1 MGKKRSGA
9 GLTGPQQAAKFLG
22 VSVLSGVVLAGIAIP
37 GAGAL
42 GLAAKGT
49 VEGFDEI
56 PANLKTPP
64 LSQRTTILDA
74 EGGLIATVYSRDRQV
89 VPLTAMSPYM
99 QKAIVAIE
107 DSRFYEHGAVDL
119 KGILRAVN
127 RNAQEG
133 GAAQGASTLTQQYVK
148 NVFVEE
154 AGDDETKVREAQEK
168 SLGRKIRE
176 LKYSIQVEEELGK
189 KKILENYLNITYFG
203 QGAYGIESASQRYFS
218 KPAKDLTLEESALLA
233 GLVQSP
239 SRYDP
244 VNDSQEA
251 MKRRNV
257 VLQRMADVKDI
268 SQAEADEAKAKPV
281 TLKVTRPKNGC
292 ITAVKGAGFFCDY
305 VRATFLNDTVF
316 GKTREE
322 RAKVWN
328 QGGLTIRTTL
338 DPQSQEAANASIKDH
353 VNEDDSIATAVTMVQ
368 PGTGKVLAMGQSKPY
383 GFGKNETQINYSVD
397 KRMGGSNFGFQ
408 VGSTFKPFIAA
419 AAIEQG
425 MEPTKVYSAPNK
437 MEYPSPVSRCSG
449 PAWQNLPLGNGKLQ
463 TAQNE
468 TRDEVGPY
476 ALRTAMEKSINTY
489 FVQMISDIGICPVT
503 EMTQKLG
510 VVPASGVK
518 LPEEPSI
525 ALGSAEM
532 SPLTMANAY
541 AAFANRGV
549 YCTPVALESITDSHG
564 KALAVPK
571 TKCDRAMA
579 QDTADTIN
587 QLLRGVVDSGTGER
601 AASPTATTRA
611 RPVPPTTAT
620 TPGSWA
626 TPRTCPARSGSAP
639 AVRRRS
645 RWRTSPSAGSTT
657 RRSSAAACPAR
668 SGRTRSR
675 ARSPAARPRTSSG
688 PASRSPRSGAAVRA
702 PEPVTGTAPAAA
714 PAAGAP
720 PPRRP
725 PPRASRTSP
734 ASPAATTSPAAVRPP
749 EAPRPAARAR
759 AARSRRSR
767 WSRSPRSRWSRA
779 RRAAPVA
786 ARPRNGAGTEE
797 EGRAP
802 AGSPAGA
809 LPFLHVSP
817 YLRAGPYESC
827 FLTAAA
833 TRPPSARPATFGFT
847 IFMTAPM
854 ARGPSA
860 PAALASSTACA
871 TIAASSSSPS
881 CLGR

>member
-1 MGKKRSGA
+1 MGKKRSGG

-89 VPLTAMSPYM
+89 VPLTAISPYM

-168 SLGRKIRE
+168 SLGRKVRE

-203 QGAYGIESASQRYFS
+203 QQAYGIESAAQRYFS
-218 KPAKDLTLEESALLA
+218 KPAKDLTLDESALLA

-244 VNDSQEA
+244 VNDAQEA
-251 MKRRNV
+251 LKRRNT

-268 SQAEADEAKAKPV
+268 SQAEADAAKAKPV
-281 TLKVTRPKNGC
+281 QLKVTRPKNGC

-305 VRATFLNDTVF
+305 VRNSFLTDAVF

-322 RAKVWN
+322 RAKIWN

-338 DPQSQEAANASIKDH
+338 DPQSQEATNASIKDH
-353 VNEDDSIATAVTMVQ
+353 VYQDDSIATAMTMVQ
-368 PGTGKVLAMGQSKPY
+368 PGTGRVLAMGQSKPY

-419 AAIEQG
+419 AALEQG
-425 MEPTKVYSAPNK
+425 MPATKVYSAPNK
-437 MEYPSPVSRCSG
+437 IDYPSPIARCDG
-449 PAWQNLPLGNGKLQ
+449 TQYTNNGRKRE
-463 TAQNE
+463 TAENE
-468 TRDEVGPY
+468 TEDEVGPY

-489 FVQMISDIGICPVT
+489 FVQMIDEIGLCPVT

-518 LPEEPSI
+518 LPESPSI
-525 ALGSAEM
+525 ALGSAEL

-541 AAFANRGV
+541 ATFANRGV
-549 YCTPVALESITDSHG
+549 YCTPVAIESITDSHG
-564 KALAVPK
+564 KALSVPK
-571 TKCDRAMA
+571 SKCDRAMSET
-579 QDTADTIN
+579 TADTIN
-587 QLLRGVVDSGTGER
+587 TLLLGVVDSGTGEKAGLSNR
-601 AASPTATTRA
+601 DSAGKTGTTDSRYNAWFVGYTPNVSGAVWVGSGGAKKISMENITIGGQYYPKVFGGGLPGPIWKDAVSDALSGREAPQFATVHIA
-611 RPVPPTTAT
+611 EPSNPNGGGRP
-620 TPGSWA
+620 
-626 TPRTCPARSGSAP
+626 
-639 AVRRRS
+639 
-645 RWRTSPSAGSTT
+645 TSPNPTPNKPGKPGKPGGGGGDNKPGGRPGGATNAGATN
-657 RRSSAAACPAR
+657 
-668 SGRTRSR
+668 G
-675 ARSPAARPRTSSG
+675 G
-688 PASRSPRSGAAVRA
+688 GANGGAGGTA
-702 PEPVTGTAPAAA
+702 GTGGTGGTGGNTLPGIPGIPGVTG
-714 PAAGAP
+714 
-720 PPRRP
+720 
-725 PPRASRTSP
+725 
-734 ASPAATTSPAAVRPP
+734 
-749 EAPRPAARAR
+749 
-759 AARSRRSR
+759 
-767 WSRSPRSRWSRA
+767 
-779 RRAAPVA
+779 
-786 ARPRNGAGTEE
+786 
-797 EGRAP
+797 GRD
-802 AGSPAGA
+802 
-809 LPFLHVSP
+809 
-817 YLRAGPYESC
+817 
-827 FLTAAA
+827 TQ
-833 TRPPSARPATFGFT
+833 
-847 IFMTAPM
+847 
-854 ARGPSA
+854 
-860 PAALASSTACA
+860 
-871 TIAASSSSPS
+871 
-881 CLGR
+881 